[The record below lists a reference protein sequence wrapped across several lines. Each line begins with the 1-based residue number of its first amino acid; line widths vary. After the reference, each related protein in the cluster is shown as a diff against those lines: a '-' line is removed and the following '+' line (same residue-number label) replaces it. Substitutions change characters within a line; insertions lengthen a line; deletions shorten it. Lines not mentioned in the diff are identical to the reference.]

1 VLFILELPDG
11 SPALTARQQGDWS
24 DLNVTTRTAIQ
35 EMVDFLVT
43 EKRLAQREAYQL
55 VSIAGKVAVTQLSGG
70 RSRRGSQ

>member
-1 VLFILELPDG
+1 VLFITELRDG

-24 DLNVTTRTAIQ
+24 DLNVATRTAIQ

-55 VSIAGKVAVTQLSGG
+55 VSIAGKVAVTLLSGG